1 MSVNIPQLANPKV
14 VTTVLST
21 APAADIYTASSSLR
35 GILNSLSACNTS
47 AASVKFSLAIMN
59 GVSVVFQIYDEFPI
73 AAHETLFMKDHEV
86 PVFDGWS
93 VRVQQDAAAEAIH
106 VVAVIGEINNTRGT
120 S

>member
-1 MSVNIPQLANPKV
+1 MSVNIPQLANPKA

-21 APAADIYTASSSLR
+21 STAADIYTAGSSLR

-47 AASVKFSLAIMN
+47 AASVKFSLAVMN
-59 GVSVVFQIYDEFPI
+59 GASVVFQIYDEMPI

-93 VRVQQDAAAEAIH
+93 VRVQQDAVAEAIH
-106 VVAVIGEINNTRGT
+106 VVAVIGEISSVKGA
-120 S
+120 